1 MSHPA
6 LKITELSKTFTDASG
21 LLGRSRR
28 EVRAVT
34 RVSLDVAPGETLGIV
49 GESGCGKTTLARM
62 LVGLTPPTPG
72 GSRST
77 APTVPATAR
86 AVLAAISST
95 CSRTR
100 PAAST
105 RA

>member
-6 LKITELSKTFTDASG
+6 LRITALSKTFTDASG

-28 EVRAVT
+28 EVRAVK
-34 RVSLDVAPGETLGIV
+34 RVSLEVAPGETLGIV

-62 LVGLTPPTPG
+62 LVGLTRPPTA

-77 APTVPATAR
+77 APTARATAR
-86 AVLAAISST
+86 AALAAISST
-95 CSRTR
+95 CFRTR